1 MGPLVLGDDL
11 DATDVFAVDM
21 AAGRVMGL
29 SVVGFAWA
37 PALVLPFAHSLE
49 ASVLAAPLVAFLA
62 SPRPLLGFGVPR
74 LPAPSCLSS
83 STGGVSTAVSGIIV
97 STITL
102 FFRALNSS
110 AMDSLCCAT
119 IPDSSCSSTL
129 KLSLRFDKLGSPLP
143 SLFWTPSWRP
153 IWPLFSTITKLVLI
167 LERGRGEVLSLPA
180 PENFSSCLSL
190 KL

>member
-1 MGPLVLGDDL
+1 MGDDL
-11 DATDVFAVDM
+11 DTTDVFAVDM

-29 SVVGFAWA
+29 SVVGFDW
-37 PALVLPFAHSLE
+37 ALVLPFALSLE

-74 LPAPSCLSS
+74 FPAPSCLSS
-83 STGGVSTAVSGIIV
+83 STGGVSTAVSGMIV

-110 AMDSLCCAT
+110 AMDSLCCAI

-143 SLFWTPSWRP
+143 SLFWTPSCRP

-180 PENFSSCLSL
+180 PVDAAPGDRPLCSGGLVD
-190 KL
+190 